1 MRGGVRMIT
10 ITFASIRTKNQKE
23 LISMTRSRFLPSLAF
38 VLLSMDAHAL
48 GIGEIINQPR
58 LGERL
63 RIELRLHAD
72 DAPIDPACI
81 RLSPGDSGDDLP
93 WVRGARL
100 RLQGGLRP
108 SLIVESNEVVTHPI
122 YMLGL
127 RIGCGAEVRRE
138 FTMMPQPPV
147 ELPTA
152 APAPVPTQ
160 NAPTR
165 PATVDMIEADRGN
178 DRGGWTVVAGETL
191 ASIAAAL
198 FPDSLRSQKSFVR
211 ETVRA
216 NRRLF
221 ANVADPANHPLPAG
235 ENLML
240 PGSGTRASAPPRV
253 ARQSVARAASEGRK
267 PREDQAAAE
276 PRVQAHRS
284 EPVRNGEDRL
294 MVASGSA
301 SESGLKFSTLL
312 NDARSRGLS
321 EEQREKLRQEQ
332 RLIAQLDEKIIA
344 SLALAE
350 KIRNMEDYL
359 EKLQGDMSRLD
370 QQIKSASGAA
380 TAGGT
385 VVPTPPAP
393 SAEPAPTP
401 AQRQIEP
408 TKATP
413 RSAAKASVESE
424 GIDWKIYGA
433 IAAAFALLGTLW
445 WRSRQSADDGFE
457 PHAEPSPE
465 APETEIPQSVPAV
478 EPTLAQQVPTQRVE
492 LAAPLELELEQ
503 PAEQE
508 SKIAVAEHDSALEL
522 AEIMLSFGR
531 VQGAAQTLTDY
542 IHSNP
547 KQAIRPWLRLLEIY
561 HGAGMQ
567 KEFDAVM
574 EQFHQ
579 NFNVQSVS
587 WSDYG
592 RELSRTSIEGMPHLI
607 QEVVASWPSR
617 GCLELLQNYLLD
629 NREGTRNGFPLSIAD
644 DIATLVGILESRHIG
659 ITQSVAA

>member
-1 MRGGVRMIT
+1 MLRSRLLPGLALA
-10 ITFASIRTKNQKE
+10 F
-23 LISMTRSRFLPSLAF
+23 ISMEG
-38 VLLSMDAHAL
+38 HAL
-48 GIGEIINQPR
+48 GIGEIVDQPR

-63 RIELRLHAD
+63 RIELRLYAD
-72 DAPIDPACI
+72 DEPIDPSCI
-81 RLSPGDSGDDLP
+81 RLSPGDGGDDLP
-93 WVRGARL
+93 WVRSARL
-100 RLQGGLRP
+100 RVKGGVRP
-108 SLIVESNEVVTHPI
+108 ALIVESNEVVTQPI

-127 RIGCGAEVRRE
+127 RLGCGAEVRRE
-138 FTMMPQPPV
+138 FAMMPQPPV
-147 ELPTA
+147 ELPSA
-152 APAPVPTQ
+152 ASTHAPTP
-160 NAPTR
+160 NAPGR
-165 PATVDMIEADRGN
+165 SAAVEVAPGN
-178 DRGGWTVVAGETL
+178 SNDDRGGWTIVAGETL

-198 FPDSLRSQKSFVR
+198 FPDSARSQKSFVR

-216 NRRLF
+216 NPRLF
-221 ANVADPANHPLPAG
+221 ATVTDPANHPLPAG
-235 ENLML
+235 ETLML
-240 PGSGTRASAPPRV
+240 PGSGTRTPAPT
-253 ARQSVARAASEGRK
+253 RAARPPA
-267 PREDQAAAE
+267 PRTSGEVRAPRDAQATAE
-276 PRVQAHRS
+276 SRPSARRP
-284 EPVRNGEDRL
+284 EPVRNSEDRL

-312 NDARSRGLS
+312 NDTRSRGLS

-370 QQIKSASGAA
+370 QQIRGASGAA
-380 TAGGT
+380 TAG
-385 VVPTPPAP
+385 PSAPPPA
-393 SAEPAPTP
+393 SATAAESAPAPAP
-401 AQRQIEP
+401 AQSAVET
-408 TKATP
+408 TKVAPKPAT
-413 RSAAKASVESE
+413 KTFVEDE
-424 GIDWKIYGA
+424 GIDWRVYGG
-433 IAAAFALLGTLW
+433 IAAVLALLGALW
-445 WRSRQSADDGFE
+445 WWRRRQSADDGFAPDVE
-457 PHAEPSPE
+457 PVPEPV
-465 APETEIPQSVPAV
+465 ETEIPPSVPAV
-478 EPTLAQQVPTQRVE
+478 EMTLAQQVPTQRVE
-492 LAAPLELELEQ
+492 LATPLELELEQ
-503 PAEQE
+503 PSEPE

-574 EQFHQ
+574 DQFHQ

-607 QEVVASWPSR
+607 KEVIASWPSR

-629 NREGTRNGFPLSIAD
+629 NREGTRSGFPLSIAD
-644 DIATLVGILESRHIG
+644 DIATLVGILESRHISG
-659 ITQSVAA
+659 AQSAAG